1 MKPQDYWEKR
11 ALKDKKIS
19 VNRGEKY
26 INTKLRTAY
35 GKASKELEEELA
47 KLYKAIGEDNAKLLA
62 AKGKLGTAA
71 AETKGL
77 LNRLLEERE
86 KLEQAEASGSLPEE
100 MIKATKEKLDA
111 MEQLLKGKSK
121 TGYITHLEM
130 MKQQIDMTALSLGN
144 RNGAEMYDFLQNQ
157 YKSDYFRKIFNTQQ
171 ALSFGKDFVSPDQN
185 AVKEIILRSYAK
197 SNFSRRIWKNAS
209 GFAKTVKDS
218 LTTGLIKGESIDE
231 MTKRITSK
239 VGVAER
245 HARRLV
251 RTETARIHEES
262 IINAYRECNIERY
275 IYMATL
281 DRRTSEIC
289 QELDGK
295 SFSLEEAQM
304 GVNYPPMH
312 PNCRSTTVADTKLLQ
327 RIARG
332 ADGKNY
338 KVDGKLTYKEW
349 YEGLGKD
356 EQGRMRFENKKEKN
370 KAKDQK
376 EYAAFKSQLGRK
388 MPKFSDFVSMKYLE
402 PEGYEKIKGK
412 YELIES
418 AIKDFKSRVSE
429 GKVNLAIQRN
439 KQLEHIE
446 GTKAFLNRQ
455 KQALERSITPQSY
468 FFKNQDMEKI
478 LERYK
483 GTGVF
488 AYNPANKDVMSEYV
502 TVEGVIG
509 KCYNT
514 GKGAYEDTS
523 RICIRYTA
531 NGVHM
536 YPVKEHMDYGA
547 K

>member
-1 MKPQDYWEKR
+1 MESQDYWEKR

-19 VNRGEKY
+19 VNHGEKY

-86 KLEQAEASGSLPEE
+86 KLEQAKASGSLPEE
-100 MIKATKEKLDA
+100 MIKAAEEKLDA

-262 IINAYRECNIERY
+262 TMNAYRECNIERY

-349 YEGLGKD
+349 YEGLSQD
-356 EQGRMRFENKKEKN
+356 EQGRMQFENKKEKN
-370 KAKDQK
+370 KARDKK
-376 EYAAFKSQLGRK
+376 EL
-388 MPKFSDFVSMKYLE
+388 
-402 PEGYEKIKGK
+402 EKIQ
-412 YELIES
+412 ES
-418 AIKDFKSRVSE
+418 V
-429 GKVNLAIQRN
+429 GKVNTPSLAKYQQMKYNDTEEFRLLNGYKRAVEKGDISALVGMDVYKEVAGELSNLVGVKTSDGTEIKSFSAHMVDRVIGQVASGESKKGKRTGVPVN
-439 KQLEHIE
+439 ALREVLEE
-446 GTKAFLNRQ
+446 GTVV
-455 KQALERSITPQSY
+455 KQRM
-468 FFKNQDMEKI
+468 KDGI
-478 LERYK
+478 LVGKTYWK
-483 GTGVF
+483 GQI
-488 AYNPANKDVMSEYV
+488 EV
-502 TVEGVIG
+502 TV
-509 KCYNT
+509 NPST
-514 GKGAYEDTS
+514 GNLVQVNPSA
-523 RICIRYTA
+523 R
-531 NGVHM
+531 
-536 YPVKEHMDYGA
+536 KE